1 MLIISDKNRVFFQ
14 FSKKSKDCHF
24 TMQDLKSE
32 KSSEVRN
39 LEITRNAGVF
49 KVKLPTKVMLNSKTQ
64 KIQK

>member
-1 MLIISDKNRVFFQ
+1 
-14 FSKKSKDCHF
+14 
-24 TMQDLKSE
+24 MQDLKSE

-49 KVKLPTKVMLNSKTQ
+49 KVKLPTKVMLNSKTH